1 MKISVDEEVRKI
13 LNEYTVE
20 LKRAANDA
28 MDEIAKEAV
37 QTLKNT
43 SPKRKSRGKHYANG
57 WAIQRARG
65 DLGINRVQIY
75 NKSKPQ
81 LTHLLENG
89 HVIANAYGKYGRFNG
104 IEHIAPV
111 YRWVAEELPERIERK
126 LT

>member
-13 LNEYTVE
+13 LDEYTVE

-89 HVIANAYGKYGRFNG
+89 HTIENAYGAYGRFNG
-104 IEHIAPV
+104 IKHIEPV
-111 YRWVAEELPERIERK
+111 HQWIAEELPERIERK